1 MISPDDQLRLAH
13 AISDVEDDTS
23 GEVVLVI
30 AEQAGHYRAIP
41 LLWGLLAALVA
52 PWPLIWLTSISTSRI
67 FLIQLA
73 VALVL
78 SLALSWPKLRY
89 ALVPRSIKHAQA
101 HEAASREFL
110 RRGLTRTREKTGV
123 LIYLA
128 LAEHHAEI
136 LADTGIADRVDA
148 GIWADIVADLTAAIR
163 DGRMTE
169 GLIGAIRRT
178 GAILAEHAPPRLDD
192 VDELPNKVIILL

>member
-1 MISPDDQLRLAH
+1 MISTEDQARLAGV
-13 AISDVEDDTS
+13 ISDVEDETS
-23 GEVVLVI
+23 GEIVLVI
-30 AEQAGHYRAIP
+30 AEQAAHYRAVP
-41 LLWGLLAALVA
+41 LLWAMLAALVT
-52 PWPLIWLTSISTSRI
+52 PWPLIWLTAISTSRI

-73 VALVL
+73 VALAV
-78 SLALSWPKLRY
+78 SLVLSWPKLRFF
-89 ALVPRSIKHAQA
+89 LVPRSIKHSQA

-128 LAEHHAEI
+128 LAERHAEI

-148 GIWADIVADLTAAIR
+148 GIWTGLIANLTGAIR
-163 DGRMTE
+163 DDRMME
-169 GLIGAIRRT
+169 GLEEAIRRM

-192 VDELPNKVIILL
+192 MDELPNKVILLD

>member
-1 MISPDDQLRLAH
+1 MISTEDQARLAH
-13 AISDVEDDTS
+13 AIRDVEDDTS

-41 LLWGLLAALVA
+41 LLWGFLAALIA
-52 PWPLIWLTSISTSRI
+52 PWPLIWLTSVSTSRI

-73 VALVL
+73 VALVS

-89 ALVPRSIKHAQA
+89 ALVPRSIKRAQG

-110 RRGLTRTREKTGV
+110 RRGITRTREKTGV

-148 GIWADIVADLTAAIR
+148 GIWADIVADLTAAIGS
-163 DGRMTE
+163 GRMTE
-169 GLIGAIRRT
+169 GLIEAIRRT

>member
-1 MISPDDQLRLAH
+1 MISNDDQMRLAH
-13 AISDVEDDTS
+13 VISDVEDNTS

-41 LLWGLLAALVA
+41 LLWALLAALVT

-67 FLIQLA
+67 FLIQLV
-73 VALVL
+73 VALTL
-78 SLALSWPKLRY
+78 SLVLSWPKLRY
-89 ALVPRSIKHAQA
+89 ALVPRSIKRAQA

-136 LADTGIADRVDA
+136 LADTGIMDRLDA
-148 GIWADIVADLTAAIR
+148 GLWADVVAELTAAIG

-169 GLIGAIRRT
+169 GLVEAIRRT
-178 GAILAEHAPPRLDD
+178 GAILAEQAPPRLDD
-192 VDELPNKVIILL
+192 VDELPNKVIILM

>member
-1 MISPDDQLRLAH
+1 MISSEEQARLASV
-13 AISDVEDDTS
+13 IGDVESETS
-23 GEVVLVI
+23 GEIVLVI
-30 AEQAGHYRAIP
+30 AEQAGRYRAVP
-41 LLWGLLAALVA
+41 LLWAMLVGLVA
-52 PWPLIWLTSISTSRI
+52 PWPLIWLTDISTSRI

-73 VALVL
+73 VALAS
-78 SLALSWPKLRY
+78 SLVLSWPRLRF

-110 RRGLTRTREKTGV
+110 RRGMTRTREKTGV

-136 LADTGIADRVDA
+136 LADSGIANRVDPEVWA
-148 GIWADIVADLTAAIR
+148 GIVADLTAAIG
-163 DGRMTE
+163 DDRMIA
-169 GLIGAIRRT
+169 GLEQAIRRM

-192 VDELPNKVIILL
+192 VDELPNKVILLD

>member
-1 MISPDDQLRLAH
+1 MISPEEQARLVSV
-13 AISDVEDDTS
+13 ISDVEDETS
-23 GEVVLVI
+23 GEIVLVI
-30 AEQAGHYRAIP
+30 AEQAGHYRAVP
-41 LLWGLLAALVA
+41 LLWALLAALVT
-52 PWPLIWLTSISTSRI
+52 PWPLIWLTMISISRI

-73 VALVL
+73 VALAL
-78 SLALSWPKLRY
+78 SLVLSWPKLRF

-148 GIWADIVADLTAAIR
+148 GIWADIIANLTRAIR
-163 DGRMTE
+163 DNRMIE
-169 GLIGAIRRT
+169 GLEEAIRRT

-192 VDELPNKVIILL
+192 VDELPNKVILLD

>member
-1 MISPDDQLRLAH
+1 MILPEEQARLVSV
-13 AISDVEDDTS
+13 ISDVEDETS
-23 GEVVLVI
+23 GEIVLVI
-30 AEQAGHYRAIP
+30 AEQAGHYRAVP
-41 LLWGLLAALVA
+41 LLWALLAALVT
-52 PWPLIWLTSISTSRI
+52 PWPLIWLTMISTSRI

-73 VALVL
+73 VALAL
-78 SLALSWPKLRY
+78 SLVLSWPKLRF

-110 RRGLTRTREKTGV
+110 RRGMTRTREKTGV

-148 GIWADIVADLTAAIR
+148 AIWAEIIANLTRAIR
-163 DGRMTE
+163 DRRMIE
-169 GLIGAIRRT
+169 GLEEAIRRT

-192 VDELPNKVIILL
+192 VDELPNKVILLD

>member
-1 MISPDDQLRLAH
+1 MISPEEQARLASV
-13 AISDVEDDTS
+13 ISDVEDETS
-23 GEVVLVI
+23 GEIVLVI
-30 AEQAGHYRAIP
+30 AEQAGHYRAVP
-41 LLWGLLAALVA
+41 LLWALLAALVT
-52 PWPLIWLTSISTSRI
+52 PWPLIWLTMISTSRI

-73 VALVL
+73 VAPAL
-78 SLALSWPKLRY
+78 SLVLSWPKLRF

-136 LADTGIADRVDA
+136 LVDAGIADRVDA
-148 GIWADIVADLTAAIR
+148 AIWAEIIANLTRAIR
-163 DGRMTE
+163 DRRMIE
-169 GLIGAIRRT
+169 GLEEAIRRT

-192 VDELPNKVIILL
+192 VDELPNKVILLV

>member
-1 MISPDDQLRLAH
+1 MISTDDQARLAH

-23 GEVVLVI
+23 GEVVLVL
-30 AEQAGHYRAIP
+30 AEQAGRYRAIP
-41 LLWGLLAALVA
+41 LLWALLAALVT
-52 PWPLIWLTSISTSRI
+52 PWPLIWLTAIGTSRI

-73 VALVL
+73 VALAL
-78 SLALSWPKLRY
+78 SLVLSWPKLRY
-89 ALVPRSIKHAQA
+89 ALVPRSIKRAQG

-110 RRGLTRTREKTGV
+110 RRGLTRAREKTGV

-148 GIWADIVADLTAAIR
+148 EIWADIVADLTGAIA

-169 GLIGAIRRT
+169 GLIEAIRRT

-192 VDELPNKVIILL
+192 VDELPNKVIIVP

>member
-1 MISPDDQLRLAH
+1 MISPDDQARLAH

-30 AEQAGHYRAIP
+30 AEQAAYYRAIP
-41 LLWGLLAALVA
+41 LLWAFLAALIT

-78 SLALSWPKLRY
+78 SLMLSWPKLRY
-89 ALVPRSIKHAQA
+89 ALVPRSIKRTQG

-148 GIWADIVADLTAAIR
+148 TIWADIVADLTAAIGR
-163 DGRMTE
+163 GRMTE
-169 GLIGAIRRT
+169 GLIEAIRRT

>member
-1 MISPDDQLRLAH
+1 MISTDDQTRLSQ
-13 AISDVEDDTS
+13 AIADVEDGTS
-23 GEVVLVI
+23 GEIVLVI
-30 AEQAGHYRAIP
+30 AEQAGQYRAIP
-41 LLWGLLAALVA
+41 LLWALLAALVT
-52 PWPLIWLTSISTSRI
+52 PWPLIGLTATGTSRI

-73 VALVL
+73 VALTL
-78 SLALSWPKLRY
+78 SLVLSWPRLRY
-89 ALVPRSIKHAQA
+89 ALVPRSIKRAQA

-148 GIWADIVADLTAAIR
+148 ELWADIVADLTMAIR
-163 DGRMTE
+163 EGRMTD
-169 GLIGAIRRT
+169 GLIEAIRRA
-178 GAILAEHAPPRLDD
+178 GAILAEHAPPRRDD
-192 VDELPNKVIILL
+192 VDELPNRIVILP

>member
-1 MISPDDQLRLAH
+1 MISTEDQARLAQ
-13 AISDVEDDTS
+13 AISDVEDETS

>member
-1 MISPDDQLRLAH
+1 MISSDDQARLAH
-13 AISDVEDDTS
+13 AIGDVEDDTS
-23 GEVVLVI
+23 GEIVLVL
-30 AEQAGHYRAIP
+30 AEQAGRYRAVP
-41 LLWGLLAALVA
+41 LLWALLAALVT
-52 PWPLIWLTSISTSRI
+52 PWPLIWLTEIGTSRI

-73 VALVL
+73 VALIL
-78 SLALSWPKLRY
+78 SLVLSWPKLRY
-89 ALVPRSIKHAQA
+89 ALVPRSIKRTQG
-101 HEAASREFL
+101 HEAAAREFL

-148 GIWADIVADLTAAIR
+148 EIWADIVADLTATIG

-169 GLIGAIRRT
+169 GLIEAIRRV
-178 GAILAEHAPPRLDD
+178 GRILAEHAPPRLDD
-192 VDELPNKVIILL
+192 VDELPNKVIILI

>member
-1 MISPDDQLRLAH
+1 MISSEEQARLASV
-13 AISDVEDDTS
+13 IGDVEGETS
-23 GEVVLVI
+23 GEIVLVI
-30 AEQAGHYRAIP
+30 AEQAGHYRTVP
-41 LLWGLLAALVA
+41 LLWGMLAGLVA
-52 PWPLIWLTSISTSRI
+52 PWPLIWLTDISTSRI

-73 VALVL
+73 VALASSFV
-78 SLALSWPKLRY
+78 LSWPRLRF

-110 RRGLTRTREKTGV
+110 RRGMTRTREKTGV

-136 LADTGIADRVDA
+136 LADTGVADKVDPEVWA
-148 GIWADIVADLTAAIR
+148 GIVADLTAAIG
-163 DGRMTE
+163 DDRMIA
-169 GLIGAIRRT
+169 GLEQAIRRM

-192 VDELPNKVIILL
+192 VDELPNKVILLS

>member
-1 MISPDDQLRLAH
+1 MISAEDQTRLAH
-13 AISDVEDDTS
+13 AIRDVEDDTS

-41 LLWGLLAALVA
+41 LLWGFLAALIT

-73 VALVL
+73 VALAL

-89 ALVPRSIKHAQA
+89 ALVPRSIKRAQA

-110 RRGLTRTREKTGV
+110 RRGITRTREKTGV

-136 LADTGIADRVDA
+136 LADTGIADRIDA
-148 GIWADIVADLTAAIR
+148 ETWADIVADLTAAIGG
-163 DGRMTE
+163 GRMTE
-169 GLIGAIRRT
+169 GLIEAIRRT

-192 VDELPNKVIILL
+192 VDELPNKVIILS